1 MPRPS
6 AAALAVKQKPSSNW
20 LTPHPATGI
29 PRPWDTLPA
38 YRDPLGHPPL
48 SALQK
53 NGTIP
58 SPTSSLA
65 TDNLAIAFGQTP
77 AARTLKKKRLMKSIL
92 LSSAVGIFVLAT
104 LVAFSAPTPPV
115 RALSCVPF
123 SAERSVEHADVVLV
137 GTVRELVADHSSGVL
152 VEVGRYLKG
161 SGPAAITFSS
171 GTMAWDGWLFEEN
184 VGRQW
189 LFFLKTDGESY
200 EEWACSGSQPLD
212 GAY

>member
-1 MPRPS
+1 M
-6 AAALAVKQKPSSNW
+6 
-20 LTPHPATGI
+20 
-29 PRPWDTLPA
+29 
-38 YRDPLGHPPL
+38 
-48 SALQK
+48 
-53 NGTIP
+53 
-58 SPTSSLA
+58 
-65 TDNLAIAFGQTP
+65 
-77 AARTLKKKRLMKSIL
+77 LKKKRLMKSIL
-92 LSSAVGIFVLAT
+92 LSSAMAIFVLAT

-123 SAERSVEHADVVLV
+123 SAERSVEHADIVLV

-161 SGPAAITFSS
+161 SGPAAITLSS

-212 GAY
+212 GAYGEPVPIEEIEALTSPGIPPEPDAIFIHGDDFGGPSPWLWGGVGAAIVAVGIGVGLAYLRRRQ